1 MIKRRTLLSQL
12 IFAAPATRLLAQ
24 AAAADQ
30 PAHTLICVFLRG
42 GADTMNMIVPY
53 ADDAYYRARP
63 TLGIKRPGTAADS
76 SIKLDDRF
84 SLNSVMKSLEP
95 AFKEGRLGVVQ
106 GVGTDSTSGS
116 HFECQDQMEHG
127 DTEQGRPAGGGWL
140 GRYLRLRKDAQVS
153 ALNAVAIGTKL
164 PESLRGAP
172 SVSVLEH
179 LNDISIKTPSGKP
192 EAATAALNK
201 LYGADVTLLGQR
213 GQQTLDLFHRVAAMH
228 SSGYTPANGAEY
240 PKHRFGE
247 GLREL
252 ARLVKARVGLEVAC
266 VDLEGWDTHF
276 VQGTTLGGH
285 AANAR
290 TLADGL
296 AAFEKDMREHRQNYT
311 IMVTTEFGRRV
322 YENASLGTDHGRG
335 FAFMALGDKV
345 KGGRVLGKWPIGAMD
360 ETNPLGPG
368 GLEIEHD
375 FRDVFAEVL
384 NGCMPG
390 VKMAEVFPG
399 AGLSKM
405 GLMG

>member
-1 MIKRRTLLSQL
+1 MITRRSLLSQL
-12 IFAAPATRLLAQ
+12 LFAAPGARLLAQ
-24 AAAADQ
+24 SQ
-30 PAHTLICVFLRG
+30 PEQSAHTLICVFLRG

-53 ADDAYYRARP
+53 ADDSYYRARP
-63 TLGIKRPGTAADS
+63 TLAIKRPGSDPDS
-76 SIKLDDRF
+76 SIQLTDRY
-84 SLNSVMKSLEP
+84 SLHKVMSALEP
-95 AFKEGRLGVVQ
+95 AFKEGRLGIVQ

-127 DTEQGRPAGGGWL
+127 DSEQAHPSGGGWL
-140 GRYLRLRKDAQVS
+140 GRFLRLRADPHAS
-153 ALNAVAIGTKL
+153 ALSAVAIGTKL

-192 EAATAALNK
+192 QAAAAALNK
-201 LYGADVTLLGQR
+201 LYGAEVSLLGQR
-213 GQQTLDLFHRVAAMH
+213 GQQTLDLFHRVAALQDT
-228 SSGYTPANGAEY
+228 GYTPAAGADY

-247 GLREL
+247 GMREV
-252 ARLVKARVGLEVAC
+252 ARLIKARVGLQVAC

-276 VQGTTLGGH
+276 LQGSALGGH
-285 AANAR
+285 AANAK

-296 AAFEKDMREHRQNYT
+296 AAFEQDMREHRPNYT
-311 IMVTTEFGRRV
+311 VMVTTEFGRRV

-345 KGGRVLGKWPIGAMD
+345 KGGRVLGKWPLGAMD

-368 GLEIEHD
+368 GVEIEYD

-384 NGCMPG
+384 NGCMTG
-390 VKMAEVFPG
+390 VNATHIFPG
-399 AGLSKM
+399 AGLAKT
-405 GLMG
+405 GLMA